1 MQRPRTI
8 GAMLALT
15 LLATGLTPAAV
26 WSTPAADGS
35 GVALTADV
43 SRTTTSVNKTQF
55 GDIVEDIN
63 HSVEGGLGA
72 NVVRNSTM
80 KENAASPP
88 SDWSAVT
95 AGGGAGSI
103 SLDTTQPLN
112 AANGNSLKLSIAN
125 NAGGQ
130 RVGVAND
137 GFYGI
142 GLAPSTKY
150 TATFFARSDGTFHGG
165 LTVDLESTTGTVHAK
180 ATVRSVSSKW
190 TKYSVTMT
198 TDRNTPTSTANRF
211 VIAADGVG
219 AGSSLYFDVVTCQ
232 PPTYHDS
239 GLRTDLM
246 DKLAAA
252 KPGFFRVPGGNY
264 LEGNTLSTYFDWKK
278 TVGPIENRP
287 GHQNDAWGYWS
298 TDQVGLK
305 GYLDMAEQT
314 GAQPLLAVFAGYT
327 LNHTVVPQNQLA
339 PYVQDALDEIQYA
352 IGGTNTK
359 WGAMRAADGHPA
371 PYDLHYV
378 EIGNEDWFD
387 GTGSYN
393 NYRFPMFHDAI
404 KAAYPQ
410 LQLVAAA
417 TVTSRQMDVIDD
429 HYYSGDTSYFTN
441 AAHTYDG
448 TSRNGPKHLVGEYA
462 TTNGSNSNPTGTL
475 GGAVSEASFMTGM
488 VRNADVV
495 VGASYAPALSDVSDF
510 QWPTNEIAFDAA
522 GSYGSPSYWVQHIFG
537 NNTGDY
543 VVQSALTGAA
553 ATVNE
558 VVTRTRSGTVYVT
571 VANPTNSP
579 VTSQIVLN
587 GTTRVRPK
595 GTATVLTGDPNAR
608 NTIAAPNTIA
618 PTTAT
623 FAASNS
629 FGYTFPANSVVALK
643 LDTTAPIT
651 PALNVNR
658 GLSLH
663 VTTPG
668 ATDKSVAVTNGV
680 GSAKAVT
687 ASSPDSDKLNA
698 TFLLRP
704 GLAGTSCY
712 SLESR
717 ANPGQYLRHE
727 GDRITLAASDA
738 SLQFAK
744 SATFCADEGNSGV
757 GVSFRS
763 YDDPGR
769 YLSYHDGGLRLD
781 GCDHAADSSFT
792 VGEPWWRSDITVP
805 LGHSSW
811 QPTTPGFTGYSLRH
825 QNYVA
830 KISPITAASPA
841 ADLQDAT
848 FALVPG
854 LADDSCYSFEAVNFP
869 GYYLRHYNFQVVL
882 NQGDGS
888 ALFAE
893 DATFCATAGH
903 NGQGISWQA
912 YAYEDHYLR
921 HYDGNVY
928 IGANGGPRV
937 GDAASSWADDTSWL
951 RAAPWAG

>member
-1 MQRPRTI
+1 
-8 GAMLALT
+8 MLALT
-15 LLATGLTPAAV
+15 LAATGLAGAGTATAAG
-26 WSTPAADGS
+26 P

-55 GDIVEDIN
+55 GEIVEDIN
-63 HSVEGGLGA
+63 HSVEGGLSA

-80 KENAASPP
+80 KENGIAH
-88 SDWSAVT
+88 WSAVT
-95 AGGGAGSI
+95 AGGGAGTV

-112 AANGNSLKLSIAN
+112 AANGNSLKLSIAD
-125 NAGGQ
+125 NARGQ

-150 TATFFARSDGTFHGG
+150 TATFFARADGAFHGG
-165 LTVDLESTTGTVHAK
+165 VTVDLESTTGTVYAK
-180 ATVRSVSSKW
+180 ATVRSVGAKW

-198 TDRNTPTSTANRF
+198 TGRDTPVSTANRF

-232 PPTYHDS
+232 PPTYHDT
-239 GLRTDLM
+239 GLRKDLM
-246 DKLAAA
+246 AKFAAR

-287 GHQNDAWGYWS
+287 GHQDDAWGYWS

-327 LNHTVVPQNQLA
+327 LDHTVVPQSQLA

-359 WGAMRAADGHPA
+359 WGAQRAADGHPA

-378 EIGNEDWFD
+378 EIGNEDFFD

-393 NYRFPMFHDAI
+393 TYRFPLFHDAI
-404 KAAYPQ
+404 KAAYPT
-410 LQLVAAA
+410 LQLVA
-417 TVTSRQMDVIDD
+417 TTSVSSRPVDVIDD
-429 HYYSGDTSYFTN
+429 HYYSGDTSFFTD
-441 AAHTYDG
+441 AAHNYDG

-462 TTNGSNSNPTGTL
+462 TTNGTKDNPTGTL
-475 GGAVSEASFMTGM
+475 AGAVSEAGFMTGM

-495 VGASYAPALSDVSDF
+495 IGASYAPALADVNDF
-510 QWPTNEIAFDAA
+510 QWPTNEIAFDA
-522 GSYGSPSYWVQHIFG
+522 GSSFGSPSYWVQHIFG

-543 VVQSALTGAA
+543 VVSSALAGAA
-553 ATVNE
+553 AGLNE
-558 VVTRTRSGTVYVT
+558 VVTRTAAGTVYVT
-571 VANPTNSP
+571 VANATNSP
-579 VTSQIVLN
+579 VASRIALN
-587 GTTRVRPK
+587 GTRFVRPN

-608 NTIAAPNTIA
+608 NTLAAPNTVA
-618 PTTAT
+618 PTTTA
-623 FAASNS
+623 FRASNS
-629 FGYTFPANSVVALK
+629 FDYTFPANSVVALK
-643 LDTTAPIT
+643 VDTSAPMT
-651 PALNVNR
+651 PVLNVNR

-668 ATDKSVAVTNGV
+668 ATDRSVAVTDGV
-680 GSAKAVT
+680 GAASVIT
-687 ASSPDSDKLNA
+687 ASSPDAAKLDA

-704 GLAGTSCY
+704 GLADPSCY

-717 ANPGQYLRHE
+717 ANPGQYLSHR
-727 GDRITLAASDA
+727 GDRITLGTD
-738 SLQFAK
+738 K
-744 SATFCADEGNSGV
+744 RSATFCAVEGNSGI
-757 GVSFRS
+757 GVSWRS

-769 YLSYHDGGLRLD
+769 FLSYRNGKLSLA
-781 GCDHAADSSFT
+781 GCEHPADSSFT
-792 VGEPWWRSDITVP
+792 VGEPWWRSDVSVP
-805 LGHSSW
+805 LGRSSW
-811 QPTTPGFTGYSLRH
+811 QANTGDYLRH
-825 QNYVA
+825 QNFVA
-830 KISPITAASPA
+830 KTSAITAGSPA
-841 ADLQDAT
+841 TDLQDAT
-848 FALVPG
+848 FTLEPG
-854 LADDSCYSFEAVNFP
+854 LADDSCYSFESVNFP
-869 GYYLRHYNFQVVL
+869 GQYLRHYNFQVVL
-882 NQGDGS
+882 NQNDKSG
-888 ALFAE
+888 LFAE
-893 DATFCATAGH
+893 DATFCATTGH

-921 HYDGNVY
+921 QYAGNVY
-928 IGANGGPRV
+928 IGADGGPRV
-937 GDAASSWADDTSWL
+937 GDAASGWADDTSWQ